1 MENYRELLVQDFARS
16 LLAGHHYS
24 SISIARSQAEDV
36 LGFSVRPG
44 DAWVKVVDEAMEA
57 AIVRSAQILI
67 SQEIST
73 HQAYDRL
80 IRLLKQQPNLGV
92 RTSTS
97 ILQQAYST
105 PIPIAYLAANLAQ
118 ITDGTTVYEP
128 TAGNGALLINANPR
142 LVIANEL
149 NDDRFAELSDRGFG
163 QLMHENAMT
172 YRPQE
177 KSCIL

>member
-1 MENYRELLVQDFARS
+1 MENSRELLVQDFARS
-16 LLAGHHYS
+16 LLTGYDYS
-24 SISIARSQAEDV
+24 SISQARAQAESV
-36 LGFSVRPG
+36 LGFSIRPG
-44 DAWVKVVDEAMEA
+44 DAWVKIVDEAMES

-67 SQEIST
+67 TQEIST

-80 IRLLKQQPNLGV
+80 INLLQQQPNLGV

-118 ITDGTTVYEP
+118 ISGETSVYEP

-149 NDDRFAELSDRGFG
+149 NDDQQFHNFINHTIGF
-163 QLMHENAMT
+163 LDF
-172 YRPQE
+172 RVV
-177 KSCIL
+177 